1 MLIWRI
7 AEFSHYYINLLSK
20 EFMLYDVNIK
30 ARVESDLSKNDLEK
44 QLVVALHNTDN
55 QYSKFDG
62 VDSNLEVSEYELTEA
77 EEVCL

>member
-1 MLIWRI
+1 
-7 AEFSHYYINLLSK
+7 
-20 EFMLYDVNIK
+20 MLYDVNIK